1 MDIVISHISALR
13 LIRQLVR
20 WRELVPEPSGLPSRM
35 PTPKEAC
42 DLQSVYPCLVEK
54 TEVLLN
60 NVRHCH
66 VSPVAQGRVWTTP
79 LPAEAFIE
87 LSPGVRCASPLF
99 IPVLLASYLGKWEM
113 RLLLAELMGLYSVA
127 QNAQM
132 GLVQRREPLVTRAEL
147 LAFLDKLGSAR
158 GTKIV
163 RAALNETP
171 ELAASPLEAK
181 LYLRAT
187 LPLARGGYGMQSVV
201 LNSPVEVRRI
211 AAGIKT
217 FQIRKPDLLFIGPA
231 GNVCL
236 DYMGAWH
243 DKRASVDAR
252 RRNEL
257 LANGF
262 KPYEIFKDNYDD
274 LRYMDDLMRAIRDD
288 LGIAPAH
295 LTHEQQER
303 NRQARH
309 KLWSEL
315 ERVNT
320 SFYPGDARSTA
331 LPATDVC
338 TNFGAN

>member
-13 LIRQLVR
+13 LVRQLRR
-20 WRELVPEPSGLPSRM
+20 WRELVPEPGGLPSRM
-35 PTPKEAC
+35 PTPKEVRE
-42 DLQSVYPCLVEK
+42 LRLFYPCLAEK
-54 TEVLLN
+54 VEVLLGDI
-60 NVRHCH
+60 RHCH
-66 VSPVAQGRVWTTP
+66 VSPAAQGRVWSAP
-79 LPAEAFIE
+79 LPPEAFTE
-87 LSPGVRCASPLF
+87 LSSGVRCISPLF

-113 RLLLAELMGLYSVA
+113 RLLLAELMGLYSIA
-127 QNAQM
+127 QNNQM
-132 GLVQRREPLVTRAEL
+132 GLTQRSEPLVTRAEL

-158 GTKIV
+158 GTNIV
-163 RAALNETP
+163 RKALSETP

-187 LPLARGGYGMQSVV
+187 LPLARGGYGMQDVV

-288 LGIAPAH
+288 LGIAQAH
-295 LTHEQQER
+295 LTCEQQR
-303 NRQARH
+303 RYRQARH
-309 KLWSEL
+309 KLWRDL
-315 ERVNT
+315 EHVNT
-320 SFYPGDARSTA
+320 SFYPADAQ
-331 LPATDVC
+331 PAARPAADVC
-338 TNFGAN
+338 TNFGEF